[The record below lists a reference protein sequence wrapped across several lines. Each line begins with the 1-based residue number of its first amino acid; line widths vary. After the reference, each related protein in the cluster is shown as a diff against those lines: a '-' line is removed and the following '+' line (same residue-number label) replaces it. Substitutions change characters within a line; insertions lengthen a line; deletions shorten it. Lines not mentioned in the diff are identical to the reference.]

1 MILANGRYIKVLWE
15 NSMESVE
22 NVFFFSLFLFVVRWK
37 VYIMAR
43 VGAASLGTGR
53 KLQWQKIVGMTEN
66 SLKEFGS

>member
-43 VGAASLGTGR
+43 VGAASLGIGR
-53 KLQWQKIVGMTEN
+53 KLQ
-66 SLKEFGS
+66 